1 MSKQIYTFLLS
12 LCAVLVWTSC
22 GSDIADSGTMDD
34 DGVDVTLAVT
44 AREPYAM
51 GLATR
56 AFSDTRATDGEM
68 MKNYIIVAVD
78 QSTGKIAH
86 ILQSGDLGTE
96 AESSTYKEK
105 VHFDTGTYAFYTFAN
120 LTLDQLGLASAKV
133 GDVMGTDVPDLTT
146 QTIAVDGNKATA
158 TAFTSG
164 IPMSSVTQSVVLNA
178 RSEGVSLYVTR
189 MVAKMTLRLSN
200 ATTLAMRLNSITLS
214 DITKNASLNANT
226 DKNLYLLPDVATDES
241 QVEYCRPHLTSAA
254 KYSDYTIKPQTTMT
268 AADGSTTQTDGVSIP
283 ANSSSSPTDV
293 TFYVNESQAH
303 DPANIQLTL
312 NITSM
317 QPDGT
322 TITTNNRYALLD
334 WTYIGRNDYR
344 VIPITIDDYKLTFD
358 VKYFTAIGVLPPTV
372 TDDGQ
377 DLDLGF
383 TYYGDI
389 HLVPK
394 LSTWSGTAVPDD
406 VSRSLIFADS
416 PWVLAS
422 GSNPEGFFAT
432 APYWNST
439 NKWVEGSIGFTEG
452 TSAVY
457 RLQCTITKTDGTTE
471 TLARNV
477 RFKMT
482 PAKLGAKAFT
492 RAADRTSWQWITA
505 SESTTHN
512 K

>member
-1 MSKQIYTFLLS
+1 M
-12 LCAVLVWTSC
+12 
-22 GSDIADSGTMDD
+22 
-34 DGVDVTLAVT
+34 
-44 AREPYAM
+44 
-51 GLATR
+51 
-56 AFSDTRATDGEM
+56 
-68 MKNYIIVAVD
+68 
-78 QSTGKIAH
+78 
-86 ILQSGDLGTE
+86 
-96 AESSTYKEK
+96 
-105 VHFDTGTYAFYTFAN
+105 
-120 LTLDQLGLASAKV
+120 
-133 GDVMGTDVPDLTT
+133 
-146 QTIAVDGNKATA
+146 
-158 TAFTSG
+158 
-164 IPMSSVTQSVVLNA
+164 
-178 RSEGVSLYVTR
+178 
-189 MVAKMTLRLSN
+189 
-200 ATTLAMRLNSITLS
+200 
-214 DITKNASLNANT
+214 
-226 DKNLYLLPDVATDES
+226 
-241 QVEYCRPHLTSAA
+241 
-254 KYSDYTIKPQTTMT
+254 
-268 AADGSTTQTDGVSIP
+268 
-283 ANSSSSPTDV
+283 
-293 TFYVNESQAH
+293 
-303 DPANIQLTL
+303 
-312 NITSM
+312 
-317 QPDGT
+317 
-322 TITTNNRYALLD
+322 
-334 WTYIGRNDYR
+334 
-344 VIPITIDDYKLTFD
+344 
-358 VKYFTAIGVLPPTV
+358 KYFTAIGVLPPTV

-416 PWVLAS
+416 PWTLVS

-492 RAADRTSWQWITA
+492 RAADRTSWQWITV